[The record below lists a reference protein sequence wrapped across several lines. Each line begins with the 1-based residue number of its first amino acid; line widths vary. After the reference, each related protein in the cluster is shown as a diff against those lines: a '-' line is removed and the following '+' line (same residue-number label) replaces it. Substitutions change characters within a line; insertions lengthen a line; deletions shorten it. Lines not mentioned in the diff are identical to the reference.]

1 MQRNIFS
8 RKSARRRYGDGHI
21 GQIDQLYYNDEEVGT
36 YKTVS
41 NGATQ
46 YISLFKAREYE
57 SNNWTKWIDTR
68 EKQYTYTNNVN
79 DFVLNLT
86 KRKLYNLKME
96 QFLALQEAGLIT
108 VEQRERVGA
117 IYRIIV
123 GLTPEGEKYLKGTPL
138 KQGSV
143 AFVAMR
149 GANEKVGKV
158 ISKEYVGENKGYAHY
173 TVVLTN
179 ITPFGKILENF
190 KEGDIA
196 IENETME
203 LIKDKEGKW
212 KPYTVL
218 DYMAK

>member
-1 MQRNIFS
+1 M
-8 RKSARRRYGDGHI
+8 
-21 GQIDQLYYNDEEVGT
+21 
-36 YKTVS
+36 
-41 NGATQ
+41 
-46 YISLFKAREYE
+46 
-57 SNNWTKWIDTR
+57 
-68 EKQYTYTNNVN
+68 
-79 DFVLNLT
+79 
-86 KRKLYNLKME
+86 
-96 QFLALQEAGLIT
+96 QEAGLST
-108 VEQRERVGA
+108 VEQRKQVGE

-123 GLTPEGEKYLKGTPL
+123 SLTPEGEKYLKGTPL
-138 KQGSV
+138 KQGNV

>member
-1 MQRNIFS
+1 
-8 RKSARRRYGDGHI
+8 
-21 GQIDQLYYNDEEVGT
+21 
-36 YKTVS
+36 
-41 NGATQ
+41 
-46 YISLFKAREYE
+46 
-57 SNNWTKWIDTR
+57 
-68 EKQYTYTNNVN
+68 
-79 DFVLNLT
+79 
-86 KRKLYNLKME
+86 
-96 QFLALQEAGLIT
+96 
-108 VEQRERVGA
+108 
-117 IYRIIV
+117 
-123 GLTPEGEKYLKGTPL
+123 
-138 KQGSV
+138 
-143 AFVAMR
+143 MR

-158 ISKEYVGENKGYAHY
+158 ISKEYVGENKGYTHY